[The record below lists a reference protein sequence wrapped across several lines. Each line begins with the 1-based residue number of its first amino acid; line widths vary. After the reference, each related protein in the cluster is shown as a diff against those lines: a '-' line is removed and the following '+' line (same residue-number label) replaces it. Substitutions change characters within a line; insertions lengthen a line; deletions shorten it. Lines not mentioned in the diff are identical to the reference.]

1 MIWQKIKD
9 NNLNN
14 KKLNNV
20 VLTGGGAMMDNIE
33 KYVETIFASGVR
45 ISNPLDQLNLENNF
59 KKPNFCDIIGS
70 ILYDR
75 DKFRVNFLANKSK
88 NSKKRAISRFFSWLD
103 QYI

>member
-9 NNLNN
+9 NNLKN

-20 VLTGGGAMMDNIE
+20 VLTGGGAMMDNITE
-33 KYVETIFASGVR
+33 YVETIFASSAR

-59 KKPNFCDIIGS
+59 KRPNYCDIIGS
-70 ILYDR
+70 ILYDENLF
-75 DKFRVNFLANKSK
+75 KIGFLTNQSK
-88 NSKKRAISRFFSWLD
+88 NSKNRGISSFFTWLD

>member
-9 NNLNN
+9 NNLKN

-33 KYVETIFASGVR
+33 KYVETIFASGERVA
-45 ISNPLDQLNLENNF
+45 NPIEQLNMDNNF

-70 ILYDR
+70 ISVSYTHLTLPTILL
-75 DKFRVNFLANKSK
+75 V
-88 NSKKRAISRFFSWLD
+88 
-103 QYI
+103 

>member
-9 NNLNN
+9 NNLKN

-45 ISNPLDQLNLENNF
+45 AVSYTHLTLPTNL
-59 KKPNFCDIIGS
+59 S
-70 ILYDR
+70 
-75 DKFRVNFLANKSK
+75 V
-88 NSKKRAISRFFSWLD
+88 
-103 QYI
+103 